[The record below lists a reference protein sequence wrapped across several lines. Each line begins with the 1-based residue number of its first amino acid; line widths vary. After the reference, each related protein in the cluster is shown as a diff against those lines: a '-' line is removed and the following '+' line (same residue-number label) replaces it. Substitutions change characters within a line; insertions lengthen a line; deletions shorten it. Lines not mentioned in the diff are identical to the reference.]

1 MVSLSRD
8 SMKIFVIFAVILIGA
23 TFLFIPPSQ
32 YDAFFFDY
40 LFSTP
45 PIFIIGQLTWV
56 FIGAVLLAI
65 FYYILREILWS

>member
-1 MVSLSRD
+1 MFSFSRENV
-8 SMKIFVIFAVILIGA
+8 KIFVIFAVILIGA

-40 LFSTP
+40 LFSTA
-45 PIFIIGQLTWV
+45 PIYIIGQLSWV

-65 FYYILREILWS
+65 FYYVLREILWS